1 MTKTP
6 LVHDMYV
13 ESTTSIVQFGLY
25 QASPVPVTHT
35 INTPCTSKFIANFFG
50 FCL

>member
-13 ESTTSIVQFGLY
+13 EGLLRQFGLY
-25 QASPVPVTHT
+25 QALLVPIAHT
-35 INTPCTSKFIANFFG
+35 VDPSVHQ
-50 FCL
+50 

>member
-1 MTKTP
+1 MMKTL

-13 ESTTSIVQFGLY
+13 EECHTEHVMSQLGLY

-35 INTPCTSKFIANFFG
+35 VD
-50 FCL
+50 LVVHQ